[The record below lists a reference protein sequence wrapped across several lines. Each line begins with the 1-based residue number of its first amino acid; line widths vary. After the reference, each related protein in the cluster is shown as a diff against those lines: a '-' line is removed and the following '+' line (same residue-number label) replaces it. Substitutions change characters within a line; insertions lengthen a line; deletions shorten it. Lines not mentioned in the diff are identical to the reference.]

1 MKKAKKP
8 RARPARLDADRK
20 ARPLTVFVAH
30 VPTDGRCVRPTDHID
45 ELRDQDPHV
54 VDYPDSHER

>member
-1 MKKAKKP
+1 
-8 RARPARLDADRK
+8 
-20 ARPLTVFVAH
+20 LTVFVAH

-45 ELRDQDPHV
+45 HIDELRDQDPHV